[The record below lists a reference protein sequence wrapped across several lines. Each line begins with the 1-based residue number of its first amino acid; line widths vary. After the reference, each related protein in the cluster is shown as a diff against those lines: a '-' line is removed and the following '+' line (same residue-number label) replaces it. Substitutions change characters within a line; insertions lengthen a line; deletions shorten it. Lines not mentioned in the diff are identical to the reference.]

1 MALHFASAVP
11 EVIQSLTFIHVPKTG
26 GTSFTH
32 WVVTNNIPH
41 EVRGMHVTLAR
52 AREFWPDLGHTFA
65 FVRNP
70 YDRLVSYFNY
80 VGQQAEAKLAALAQ
94 GVVMKKRVDPE
105 IEKHILQDYRQG
117 FYHWLTREYHD
128 QPTFLTTDKTFMN
141 WRSNQTHWVTGCDR
155 VMKAEDLQ
163 QEFEWVKSY
172 FRINQDL
179 PRINASQRG
188 EYRDYYNTE
197 TRLIVQQMYGEDLD
211 TFGYV
216 F

>member
-11 EVIQSLTFIHVPKTG
+11 ELIQSLTFIHVPKTG

-32 WVVTNNIPH
+32 WVVTHNIPH
-41 EVRGMHVTLAR
+41 EVRGMHATLAR
-52 AREFWPDLGHTFA
+52 AREFWPDLGYTFA

-94 GVVMKKRVDPE
+94 NIVPKKRVDPNM
-105 IEKHILQDYRQG
+105 EKRILQDYRQG
-117 FYHWLTREYHD
+117 FYHWLTREYHN
-128 QPTFLTTDKTFMN
+128 QPTALTLDKTFMH
-141 WRSNQTHWVTGCDR
+141 WRYNQTHWVTGCDR
-155 VMKAEDLQ
+155 IMKTENLE
-163 QEFEWVKSY
+163 QEFQWLKCY
-172 FRINQDL
+172 FRIQQDL
-179 PRINASQRG
+179 PRINASRRG
-188 EYRDYYNTE
+188 EYRDYYNAE
-197 TRLIVQQMYGEDLD
+197 TRLMVQQMYGEDLD